1 MSSNIKVHEL
11 AVDTGPDGAY
21 YIIPPNTNVYRGD
34 TKEYVRGGDEIPETP
49 TFFGL
54 KPGYVKNYGLVN
66 NYFTTRELKLIAL
79 DKPKKNQS
87 LYDSSST
94 KIRNI
99 LNRNYGFQTG
109 LRDTDYKQDHELV
122 KYLCKEGYDGYF
134 IGRMPV
140 VSDAIIEEYEDDS
153 DDENIAEPR
162 KFHAEMAICNP
173 KLTLSKRKEKQKGDI
188 EYTDEQIAQAVGNRQ
203 ALDNKYNSIRKKEE
217 ERDSKRKKEEER
229 ALRRQAGESS
239 ETSSRTSSSPS
250 ALSLG
255 RLNFDRV
262 ADDASIVER
271 TAQAAVPFYIHGN
284 QGSPTMSRVSSLS
297 SMRSPS
303 QTSLSSMYSSS
314 ETSSDGN
321 TSGMNTLKRGRP
333 TGTLPT
339 SQSGMSIWGNDE
351 DNPFGTPTKKLFSSP
366 SKGGKSRRRAT
377 RKAGK
382 RSTRKRT
389 KKKQKPKTKTPKKRR
404 YTSALKRR
412 TNRRTRKQKR
422 VRFRITK
429 K

>member
-11 AVDTGPDGAY
+11 AVDTGPDGTY

-66 NYFTTRELKLIAL
+66 NYFTTRELKLLAL
-79 DKPKKNQS
+79 DKPEENQS
-87 LYDSSST
+87 LYNRSST

-99 LNRNYGFQTG
+99 LDRNYGFQTG
-109 LRDTDYKQDHELV
+109 LRDTDYKQDHGLV
-122 KYLCKEGYDGYF
+122 KYLCEKGYDGYF

-140 VSDAIIEEYEDDS
+140 VSDAIVEEYEDDS
-153 DDENIAEPR
+153 DDENITEPR

-188 EYTDEQIAQAVGNRQ
+188 EYTDEQIAQAVGDRQ
-203 ALDNKYNSIRKKEE
+203 ALDNKYNSIRN
-217 ERDSKRKKEEER
+217 KEEER
-229 ALRRQAGESS
+229 ARRREAS

-271 TAQAAVPFYIHGN
+271 TAQAAVPFYIDGN
-284 QGSPTMSRVSSLS
+284 QGSPTRTSMSSLS

-303 QTSLSSMYSSS
+303 NSTLSSMYSISG
-314 ETSSDGN
+314 TSSDDDI
-321 TSGMNTLKRGRP
+321 SRKRER
-333 TGTLPT
+333 TT
-339 SQSGMSIWGNDE
+339 SQPDMSIWGNDE
-351 DNPFGTPTKKLFSSP
+351 DNAFGTPTKKLFSSF